1 MCVFLRNV
9 FFITC
14 DIVFAFTVSD
24 VFSSVLYLLQS
35 VHWIVEENVFPRTN
49 IVSKSVLKIEVVCV
63 LLFPYFYFLYNG
75 SLAWRDT
82 APIKNCYCCF
92 FLFTW
97 KTSQRLDFC
106 CWQRC
111 TKWIQTYLPC
121 LSLVT
126 KQLYFTALTF
136 KVFLFMKISLFMY
149 YVFLQSYSII
159 VIGEMK
165 CSPGRWKL
173 HFDWTSFLM
182 QSPINIMPSA
192 VFLENGY
199 RCDFWIDKKI
209 EHLNVVGKTDG
220 IFVLGKTPS

>member
-1 MCVFLRNV
+1 MKTESGLCFVVFIILPL
-9 FFITC
+9 IWWLTC
-14 DIVFAFTVSD
+14 MERHS
-24 VFSSVLYLLQS
+24 
-35 VHWIVEENVFPRTN
+35 TN
-49 IVSKSVLKIEVVCV
+49 IKFFFS
-63 LLFPYFYFLYNG
+63 
-75 SLAWRDT
+75 
-82 APIKNCYCCF
+82 F

-97 KTSQRLDFC
+97 KTLHRIDFC
-106 CWQRC
+106 CWQRS
-111 TKWIQTYLPC
+111 TKGIQTYLPC

-149 YVFLQSYSII
+149 NVFLQSYSII

-165 CSPGRWKL
+165 FSPSRWKL

-192 VFLENGY
+192 AFLENGY

-209 EHLNVVGKTDG
+209 EHLNVLGKADG
-220 IFVLGKTPS
+220 IFV